1 MDTFDDRSATLP
13 KRGWWFR
20 VLATTAVVL
29 TASLVAGA
37 IWIDHTALKP
47 HRIGRQIE
55 EQIESLA
62 KRRPPKMTKEQWTSA
77 VAWTLNLHGNSLISF
92 QCDSATLGNFRD
104 RLAERLAGPVDMTTI
119 LWIWDE
125 YALVCPGGA
134 KYQRF
139 RPMML
144 EEIEAGGGGWTGIN
158 VP

>member
-1 MDTFDDRSATLP
+1 MSATLP
-13 KRGWWFR
+13 QRGWLPGAWPSIA
-20 VLATTAVVL
+20 LVL
-29 TASLVAGA
+29 TVALVAGA
-37 IWIDHTALKP
+37 VWIDYSVLKP

-55 EQIESLA
+55 QQIDSLA
-62 KRRPPKMTKEQWTSA
+62 KRRPPEMTRSQWTSA
-77 VAWTLNLHGNSLISF
+77 VAWTRNLHGNSLISF

-119 LWIWDE
+119 HWIWDE
-125 YALVCPGGA
+125 YALACPGGA

-144 EEIEAGGGGWTGIN
+144 EEIEAGGGGWVGLD